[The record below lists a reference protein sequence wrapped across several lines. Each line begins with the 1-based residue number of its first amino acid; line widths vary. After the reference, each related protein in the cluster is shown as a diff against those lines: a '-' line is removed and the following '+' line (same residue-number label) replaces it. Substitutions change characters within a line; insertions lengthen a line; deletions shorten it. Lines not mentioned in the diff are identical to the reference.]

1 MVIGDHCIGVV
12 GVVGVVVV
20 GDVSL
25 LDEAD
30 GVADWV
36 GVVSGMVAVRLSV
49 VVFGV
54 VVGEGVV
61 DSSSSEK
68 SLGRGAG
75 SAQRSLS
82 LLAPASES
90 LGVGAGSAHFSP
102 LEP

>member
-36 GVVSGMVAVRLSV
+36 GVVSGMVAVRLGV
-49 VVFGV
+49 IVFGV
-54 VVGEGVV
+54 VV
-61 DSSSSEK
+61 D
-68 SLGRGAG
+68 
-75 SAQRSLS
+75 
-82 LLAPASES
+82 
-90 LGVGAGSAHFSP
+90 
-102 LEP
+102 